1 MGIFSVGVILGWN
14 FLGASYPEWEFSGWE
29 FSGGELFW
37 VGICLGGIFPGGNC
51 PRGIIRMGI
60 LRVGVFLVLRNEVMQ
75 PTTSFK
81 HLSQLFLNHVHN
93 QAGFVK
99 SVINGRDHI
108 YLGISKLVFTLGKLE
123 RLIFDHMRIILG
135 SWKSRY

>member
-1 MGIFSVGVILGWN
+1 MRVILSGNFPGGN
-14 FLGASYPEWEFSGWE
+14 FLEGSYSGWE
-29 FSGGELFW
+29 FAW
-37 VGICLGGIFPGGNC
+37 VGFFPVGIV
-51 PRGIIRMGI
+51 RGESSGWEF
-60 LRVGVFLVLRNEVMQ
+60 LRVGVFLVPRNEVMQ

-81 HLSQLFLNHVHN
+81 HRSQLFLNHVHN
-93 QAGFVK
+93 QAGFAK

>member
-1 MGIFSVGVILGWN
+1 MGIFRVGIFWRGVILGGNLPGWD
-14 FLGASYPEWEFSGWE
+14 FSRWELSE
-29 FSGGELFW
+29 
-37 VGICLGGIFPGGNC
+37 GNH
-51 PRGIIRMGI
+51 PDGN
-60 LRVGVFLVLRNEVMQ
+60 LRVGVFLVPRNEVMQ

-81 HLSQLFLNHVHN
+81 HRSQLFLNHVHN
-93 QAGFVK
+93 QAGFAK